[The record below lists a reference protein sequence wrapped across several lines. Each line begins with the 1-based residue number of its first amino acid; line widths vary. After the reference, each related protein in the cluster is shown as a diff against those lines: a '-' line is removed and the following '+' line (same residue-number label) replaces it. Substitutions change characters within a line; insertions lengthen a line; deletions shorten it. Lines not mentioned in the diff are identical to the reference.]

1 MLRPKSTIA
10 FVPREVFSTTVR
22 ALDALYER
30 TSTPFDLVC
39 VDGGSPPTIQ
49 SYLER
54 SAHER
59 GFTLLRT
66 EQYLS
71 PNQARNLA
79 LKYVETPYVVF
90 VDNDA
95 IVSVGWLEAL
105 ERCADET
112 GAWVVGPLYFEHE
125 PELHR
130 LHMAGGLCRVQK
142 DELGRRYYLERHH
155 SAHQVFQEIGETIH
169 RHETELIEFHTV
181 LVAMDA
187 FERLGPLDEML
198 LSHCEHGDFCLLV
211 RQEGHKVYIEPN
223 SRITY
228 IPPRI
233 LDPADREFF
242 RLRWSEAW
250 ASASIRRLV
259 EKWNLCPD
267 HPELESSLAW
277 VREHRRHGSTLL
289 TLMRK
294 LCGKK
299 IANSL
304 QKCLLNRLEEAYNRA
319 QYPPNECGTVASP
332 QAKLVSRP
340 PTKSAQAA

>member
-10 FVPREVFSTTVR
+10 FVPREVFSTTER
-22 ALDALYER
+22 ALATLYER
-30 TSTPFDLVC
+30 TKTPFDLVC
-39 VDGGSPPTIQ
+39 VDGGSPLQIQ

-66 EQYLS
+66 EQYLT

-79 LKYVETPYVVF
+79 LQYVDTPYVVF

-95 IVSVGWLEAL
+95 IVSENWLAPL

-125 PELHR
+125 PEQHR
-130 LHMAGGLCRVQK
+130 LHMAGGLCRVQE

-155 SAHQVFQEIGETIH
+155 HAHRVYREIGGQLE

-181 LVAMDA
+181 LVAMAA
-187 FERLGPLDEML
+187 FERLGPLDERL
-198 LSHCEHGDFCLLV
+198 LGHCEHGDLCLSV
-211 RQEGHKVYIEPN
+211 RQAGQRVFLEPR

-228 IPPRI
+228 IPPQR
-233 LDPADREFF
+233 LEKADREFF
-242 RLRWSEAW
+242 FLRWSEAW
-250 ASASIRRLV
+250 ATASMRRMV

-267 HPELESSLAW
+267 HPEVKASLEW
-277 VREHRRHGSTLL
+277 IREHRRYGST
-289 TLMRK
+289 TLARLRK
-294 LCGKK
+294 LVGRKLTS
-299 IANSL
+299 SL
-304 QKCLLNRLEEAYNRA
+304 QKRLLNRLEEASNRA
-319 QYPPNECGTVASP
+319 QFPPQKFGFLASP
-332 QAKLVSRP
+332 HVKVVSRR
-340 PTKSAQAA
+340 SAKPSQAA